1 MEELAGTFL
10 LGYLCLCG
18 SLQPEATQCHN
29 YEDKEEVS
37 SLHDG
42 RKLSKLL
49 APEGY
54 WYKTQRRFGFSML
67 KLNWN
72 WIQLS
77 NIIFKYV
84 NSSVWLIL
92 NKRIIEKWY
101 LWIHK
106 PYTNILFTVP
116 LFKYCGWKLAYLS
129 SLAFPP
135 VRMGHSFS
143 KMQTPIEKTGLSWI
157 QTLTKSAC
165 ATATNCQNIVPFSP
179 FSFLFSC
186 PSGIKIVI

>member
-10 LGYLCLCG
+10 LGYLCLCV
-18 SLQPEATQCHN
+18 SLQREATQRHN
-29 YEDKEEVS
+29 HEDKEEVS

-92 NKRIIEKWY
+92 NKKIIEKWY

-106 PYTNILFTVP
+106 QYINILFTVP
-116 LFKYCGWKLAYLS
+116 CSNIAAENLRISAALRFLQCAWVLASAKCKRRLKKLD
-129 SLAFPP
+129 
-135 VRMGHSFS
+135 
-143 KMQTPIEKTGLSWI
+143 
-157 QTLTKSAC
+157 
-165 ATATNCQNIVPFSP
+165 
-179 FSFLFSC
+179 
-186 PSGIKIVI
+186 